1 MKKTISK
8 IGLLALIL
16 CLVFSLSGCGS
27 KDNDSNKD
35 SKSNSSE
42 NSTEST
48 TESNK
53 EDLKVFEYMDK
64 IKPENTVEEINS
76 IIGSDGELVDE
87 KYNKYTW
94 KITDDTTLTATYY
107 SAKTATIT
115 IDIDDD
121 LLKDDKTDLS
131 DSSNLKSEINSANY
145 SVLDEF
151 LSSSEAIVSK
161 ESIVSYLNDNDF
173 TSYSLTKN
181 YMWVNKDGGYIK
193 ANFSNDSGKCTSFF
207 GRV

>member
-8 IGLLALIL
+8 ICLLALIL

-35 SKSNSSE
+35 SKNNSSE
-42 NSTEST
+42 NSTES
-48 TESNK
+48 SK

-131 DSSNLKSEINSANY
+131 DSSNLKSEINSANGVKY
-145 SVLDEF
+145 EDM
-151 LSSSEAIVSK
+151 VSK
-161 ESIVSYLNDNDF
+161 FGTNGYMVEKRSSG
-173 TSYSLTKN
+173 TS

-193 ANFSNDSGKCTSFF
+193 ANFSNGSGKCTSFF

>member
-121 LLKDDKTDLS
+121 LLKDDKLIYQTQV
-131 DSSNLKSEINSANY
+131 I
-145 SVLDEF
+145 
-151 LSSSEAIVSK
+151 
-161 ESIVSYLNDNDF
+161 
-173 TSYSLTKN
+173 
-181 YMWVNKDGGYIK
+181 
-193 ANFSNDSGKCTSFF
+193 
-207 GRV
+207 

>member
-42 NSTEST
+42 NS

-131 DSSNLKSEINSANY
+131 DSSNLKSEINSANGVKY
-145 SVLDEF
+145 EDM
-151 LSSSEAIVSK
+151 VSK
-161 ESIVSYLNDNDF
+161 FGTNGYMVEKRSSG
-173 TSYSLTKN
+173 TS

>member
-35 SKSNSSE
+35 SKNNSSE
-42 NSTEST
+42 NSTES
-48 TESNK
+48 SK

-107 SAKTATIT
+107 SSKTATIT

-131 DSSNLKSEINSANY
+131 DSSNLKSEINSANGVKY
-145 SVLDEF
+145 EDM
-151 LSSSEAIVSK
+151 VSK
-161 ESIVSYLNDNDF
+161 FGTNGYMVEKRSSG
-173 TSYSLTKN
+173 TS

>member
-35 SKSNSSE
+35 SKNNSSE
-42 NSTEST
+42 NSTES
-48 TESNK
+48 SK

-107 SAKTATIT
+107 SSKTATIT

-131 DSSNLKSEINSANY
+131 DSSNLKSEINSANGVKY
-145 SVLDEF
+145 EDM
-151 LSSSEAIVSK
+151 VSK
-161 ESIVSYLNDNDF
+161 FGTNGYMVEKRSSG
-173 TSYSLTKN
+173 TS

-193 ANFSNDSGKCTSFF
+193 ANFSNGSGKCTSFF

>member
-16 CLVFSLSGCGS
+16 CLVFSLSWCGT

-35 SKSNSSE
+35 SKNNSSE
-42 NSTEST
+42 NSTES
-48 TESNK
+48 SK

-107 SAKTATIT
+107 SSKTATIT

-131 DSSNLKSEINSANY
+131 DSSNLKSEINSANGVKY
-145 SVLDEF
+145 EDM
-151 LSSSEAIVSK
+151 VSK
-161 ESIVSYLNDNDF
+161 FGTNGYMVEKRSSG
-173 TSYSLTKN
+173 TS

-193 ANFSNDSGKCTSFF
+193 ANFLNGSGKCTSFF